1 MAAPAAEEA
10 PPKQLTPLQMLAQK
24 RVPYCW
30 MLQRLGERKDATSLA
45 ECCTQICAGDL
56 ERARTMME
64 AALADLGGALPE
76 SIAAEYAKKAAAA
89 APAPTPVPPPVKPQK
104 PAAVKAVA
112 PAPAP
117 PPQAPAQV
125 TPPPEDKGVIDL
137 SYFRGDAD
145 DDGSCVLALLVPN
158 GAVSTIIG
166 GGDSI
171 RKIQTGTGTTIAI
184 QTSAEMVAGQHERRV
199 TLKGT
204 VRGTGLA
211 AYLTDVKVAEAEQR
225 PSSELSMKLLVPN
238 DSVSRIIGKQGAT
251 IQEIEG
257 TSGARVS
264 VEKEGEMLEGLGGR
278 VVTLAGPTRSR
289 MQAAYL
295 IARVLS
301 SHAAQ
306 QAQLQQQRQ
315 QGPASVTPPQPQPQ
329 PQQPQP
335 APHYGQPH
343 PVHQQTMAGY
353 PPGAY
358 AAVPH
363 AQMAMH
369 AGMQPQ
375 QQPHGAQQQQQQ
387 QQQQQHAAAQYHAQ
401 PYQQQW

>member
-137 SYFRGDAD
+137 SYFRGDAE

-238 DSVSRIIGKQGAT
+238 DSVSRIIGKQGAM

-257 TSGARVS
+257 SSGARVL

-329 PQQPQP
+329 QPQP
-335 APHYGQPH
+335 AQHYGQPH
-343 PVHQQTMAGY
+343 PAHQQAMAAGY

-358 AAVPH
+358 AAAQPH

-369 AGMQPQ
+369 AGMQPL
-375 QQPHGAQQQQQQ
+375 QQPQGAQ